1 MAHLKINNSS
11 KGAVSAACQKQQ
23 RQRTGRGA
31 HNKQAEQRKRKGGRE
46 GGGERR
52 KHTEPNPD
60 MQKSKQRKAEQATKQ
75 KHSSETPEAGQHW
88 EGTNT
93 LLRMRRGG
101 ERAWEGRGGRKR
113 KKGKGR
119 GRREGDVPSYA
130 FCIHGPAKEKR
141 EGAPSYTAISR
152 ITPIEGGRGF
162 CQVALDQCQV

>member
-1 MAHLKINNSS
+1 MPKTTKAENRQGST
-11 KGAVSAACQKQQ
+11 QQ
-23 RQRTGRGA
+23 AGRTKEKERG
-31 HNKQAEQRKRKGGRE
+31 E
-46 GGGERR
+46 GEGGERR

-75 KHSSETPEAGQHW
+75 KHSSKTPEAGQHW